1 MSKVICGYVNIFDRN
16 ITLFT
21 MDESDPKDTNTIGI
35 IDLNDLPASIYAF
48 CQKADTNKVNL
59 YGDETYLLGLADD
72 IANAVKPKNYN
83 FNSLELEIN

>member
-21 MDESDPKDTNTIGI
+21 MDDFDPKDTNTLGI
-35 IDLNDLPASIYAF
+35 IDLNDLPTSIYAL
-48 CQKADTNKVNL
+48 CQKADTNKVHL
-59 YGDETYLLGLADD
+59 FGDETYLLGLTDD
-72 IANAVKPKNYN
+72 IANAVKPKNYK

>member
-35 IDLNDLPASIYAF
+35 IDLNDLPTSIYAF
-48 CQKADTNKVNL
+48 CQKADTNKVHL
-59 YGDETYLLGLADD
+59 FGDETYLLGLADD
-72 IANAVKPKNYN
+72 IANTVKPKNYN